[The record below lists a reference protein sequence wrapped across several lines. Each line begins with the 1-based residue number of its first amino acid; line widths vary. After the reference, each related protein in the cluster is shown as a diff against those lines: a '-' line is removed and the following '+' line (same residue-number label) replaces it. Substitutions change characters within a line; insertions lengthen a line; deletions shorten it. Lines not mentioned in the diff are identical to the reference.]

1 VRKKHLYAF
10 AFIGW
15 MVFVTFSSLYSFK
28 DSDLSNL
35 NIPYGD
41 KVVHFI
47 FYFVAAVLGSMFF
60 FETIEEKSIRIKYLK
75 ILAISL
81 IFFGIIIEVIQGTM
95 TVNRSGDVFD
105 ALANSLGVIL
115 GIIAIFSQFQ
125 GQRGLK

>member
-1 VRKKHLYAF
+1 MRKKHLYAY

-15 MVFVTFSSLYSFK
+15 MVFVTFSSLYSFE
-28 DSDLSNL
+28 DAELSSV

-47 FYFVAAVLGSMFF
+47 FYFVAAVLGSLFF
-60 FETIEEKSIRIKYLK
+60 IETKEVKSVLIKNLK
-75 ILAISL
+75 ILALLL
-81 IFFGIIIEVIQGTM
+81 IFFGIIIEVIQEAM

-105 ALANSLGVIL
+105 ALANSIGVIL
-115 GIIAIFSQFQ
+115 GIIAIFTEFL

>member
-1 VRKKHLYAF
+1 MRKKHLYAF

-28 DSDLSNL
+28 DNELSNF

-47 FYFVAAVLGSMFF
+47 FYFVAAVLGSLFF
-60 FETIEEKSIRIKYLK
+60 IETKEEKSTRIKYLK
-75 ILAISL
+75 ILALSL
-81 IFFGIIIEVIQGTM
+81 IFFGIVIEVIQGTM
-95 TVNRSGDVFD
+95 TVNRFGDVFD
-105 ALANSLGVIL
+105 ALANSIGVIL
-115 GIIAIFSQFQ
+115 GIIIIFNQYQ

>member
-15 MVFVTFSSLYSFK
+15 MMFITFSSLSSFEG
-28 DSDLSNL
+28 SGLSMF

-41 KVVHFI
+41 KIVHFT
-47 FYFVAAVLGSMFF
+47 FYFVAAVLGSLFF
-60 FETIEEKSIRIKYLK
+60 VETKEERTTRNKYLK

-81 IFFGIIIEVIQGTM
+81 IFFGMLIEVIQETM
-95 TVNRSGDVFD
+95 TINRSGDVFD
-105 ALANSLGVIL
+105 ALANSTGVIL
-115 GIIAIFSQFQ
+115 GIITIFTQFQ

>member
-1 VRKKHLYAF
+1 MRKKHLYAF

-15 MVFVTFSSLYSFK
+15 MVFVTFSSLYSFE
-28 DSDLSNL
+28 DSDISNF

-47 FYFVAAVLGSMFF
+47 FYFVAAVLGSLFF
-60 FETIEEKSIRIKYLK
+60 IETKEKKSIRIKYLK
-75 ILAISL
+75 ILALAL
-81 IFFGIIIEVIQGTM
+81 ILFGIIIEVIQGTM

-115 GIIAIFSQFQ
+115 GIIGIFTQFQ
-125 GQRGLK
+125 GQSGLK

>member
-1 VRKKHLYAF
+1 MRKNHLYAF

-15 MVFVTFSSLYSFK
+15 MVFVTFSSLYSFEG
-28 DSDLSNL
+28 SGLSRI

-47 FYFVAAVLGSMFF
+47 FYFVAAVLGSLFII
-60 FETIEEKSIRIKYLK
+60 ETKEVKSVLIKNLK
-75 ILAISL
+75 LLALLL
-81 IFFGIIIEVIQGTM
+81 IFFGIIIEVIQEGM
-95 TVNRSGDVFD
+95 TINRSGDVFD

-115 GIIAIFSQFQ
+115 GIIGIFTQFQ

>member
-1 VRKKHLYAF
+1 MRKKHLYAF

-15 MVFVTFSSLYSFK
+15 MVFVTFSSLYSFEG
-28 DSDLSNL
+28 SGLSRI

-47 FYFVAAVLGSMFF
+47 FYFVAAVLGSLFII
-60 FETIEEKSIRIKYLK
+60 ETKEVKSVLIKNLK
-75 ILAISL
+75 LLALLL
-81 IFFGIIIEVIQGTM
+81 IFFGIIIEVIQEGM
-95 TVNRSGDVFD
+95 TINRSGDVFD

-115 GIIAIFSQFQ
+115 GIIGIFTQFQ